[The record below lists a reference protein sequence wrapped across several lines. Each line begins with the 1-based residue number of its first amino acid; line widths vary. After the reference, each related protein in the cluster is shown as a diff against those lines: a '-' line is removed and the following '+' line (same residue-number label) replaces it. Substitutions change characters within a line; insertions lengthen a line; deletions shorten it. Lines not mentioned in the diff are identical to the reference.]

1 MHEKREMY
9 FKTTAG
15 KKAVKLMLGG
25 TLLKFGYNRTAGI
38 AVINEYERER

>member
-1 MHEKREMY
+1 MY

-15 KKAVKLMLGG
+15 KKAVKLMLGL

-38 AVINEYERER
+38 NVISED